1 MMVHK
6 LSKWALNLFHQ
17 ISLCN
22 KACNNF
28 GDSSPNNG
36 KVFILNKKIVSI
48 IVDADLEIHV
58 EVC

>member
-1 MMVHK
+1 M
-6 LSKWALNLFHQ
+6 SAQINLFHQ

-22 KACNNF
+22 KAWDNF
-28 GDSSPNNG
+28 GDNSSNNG